1 MTGIFFGS
9 MTGTTESAANEIA
22 ARLGVAADDVHNV
35 ADVSADEA
43 ERYDLL
49 LLGSST
55 WGCGELQDDWYGF
68 LDDLKSKD
76 LTGRKVGLFGCGDSG
91 SYPDTF
97 CDAIGIIYDA
107 LQSAGCSFVGALA
120 PEDYLALGSRA
131 CRDGRLLGLVIDENA
146 PASNAGRMDTWCR
159 LIETE

>member
-1 MTGIFFGS
+1 MKKKAVCK
-9 MTGTTESAANEIA
+9 MMMIA
-22 ARLGVAADDVHNV
+22 SV
-35 ADVSADEA
+35 
-43 ERYDLL
+43 
-49 LLGSST
+49 
-55 WGCGELQDDWYGF
+55 
-68 LDDLKSKD
+68 
-76 LTGRKVGLFGCGDSG
+76 LTLCCGLFGCGDSG

>member
-68 LDDLKSKD
+68 LNALKSKD

-107 LQSAGCSFVGALA
+107 LQSTGCSFVGALA

>member
-1 MTGIFFGS
+1 MAGIFFGS
-9 MTGTTESAANEIA
+9 MTGTIESAANEIA

-68 LDDLKSKD
+68 LDALKSKD

>member
-1 MTGIFFGS
+1 

-68 LDDLKSKD
+68 LDALKSKD

>member
-68 LDDLKSKD
+68 LDALKSKD

>member
-1 MTGIFFGS
+1 

-68 LDDLKSKD
+68 LDAIKSKD